1 MASHKSKRSG
11 HFLCDLMGK
20 LKYYY
25 NPKTFKY
32 ERAKRNVWNVVS
44 YAFGLLLVSS
54 VFFAG
59 IFILDNL
66 LFETSYEAQLRFEN
80 KALKKHR
87 ALLTNQLTAMEGTLT
102 NLKKEDKKLYAKIF
116 NIQSEESEESNT
128 KQATL
133 SNALSFTSLSTFR
146 KSIDKVL
153 ATSSHLYQQSQI
165 TNQKYKTNRLSN
177 DEVKVISS
185 IPSLSPVDLIYTSH
199 LVSGFGERINPFH
212 KGNYHHPGIDFS
224 IPRGASIYSTAA
236 GRVTIVKKSDLQAG
250 YGNYIEI
257 DHGNGYVTRY
267 AHLDN
272 LNVKVGQAVAKGEQI
287 ATSGMSGGSVS
298 PHLHYE
304 VILFNENVD
313 PVKFLIQGITPDLYS
328 SLLVKANL
336 KNQSLD

>member
-1 MASHKSKRSG
+1 
-11 HFLCDLMGK
+11 MGK

-25 NPKTFKY
+25 NPKTFEY
-32 ERAKRNVWNVVS
+32 ERVERNVWDVVF
-44 YAFGLLLVSS
+44 YAFGLLMVSA

-80 KALKKHR
+80 KALKKHKT
-87 ALLTNQLTAMEGTLT
+87 LLTNQLTSIEGTLA

-116 NIQSEESEESNT
+116 NVQSEESTT
-128 KQATL
+128 KQASL
-133 SNALSFTSLSTFR
+133 SNALSFTNLSTFH
-146 KSIDKVL
+146 KGIDKVQS
-153 ATSSHLYQQSQI
+153 TSSKLYQQSQL
-165 TNQKYKTNRLSN
+165 TNQKYNTNPLSN
-177 DEVKVISS
+177 DEVKALST

-224 IPRGASIYSTAA
+224 IPRGSPIYATGSGHITTA
-236 GRVTIVKKSDLQAG
+236 KKSDLQAG
-250 YGNYIEI
+250 YGNYIDI

-272 LNVKVGQAVAKGEQI
+272 LSVKVGQAVKKGEQI
-287 ATSGMSGGSVS
+287 ATSGMSGGSTS

-313 PVKFLIQGITPDLYS
+313 PVNFLIQGVTPDLYS
-328 SLLVKANL
+328 TLLVKAKL

>member
-1 MASHKSKRSG
+1 
-11 HFLCDLMGK
+11 MGK

-25 NPKTFKY
+25 NPKTFAY
-32 ERAKRNVWNVVS
+32 ERAKRNVWDVVS
-44 YAFGLLLVSS
+44 YAFGMLVVSAF
-54 VFFAG
+54 FFAG

-87 ALLTNQLTAMEGTLT
+87 TLLTNQLTSMEGTLT
-102 NLKKEDKKLYAKIF
+102 NLKKEDQKLYAKIF
-116 NIQSEESEESNT
+116 NIQSEEST
-128 KQATL
+128 AKQATL
-133 SNALSFTSLSTFR
+133 SNTLSFTSLSTFR
-146 KSIDKVL
+146 KGIDNVKG
-153 ATSSHLYQQSQI
+153 TSSNLYQQTQV
-165 TNQKYKTNRLSN
+165 TNQKYKSN
-177 DEVKVISS
+177 LLTKVELKALSS

-199 LVSGFGERINPFH
+199 LVSGFGERLNPFH

-224 IPRGASIYSTAA
+224 IPRGSAIYATAS

-257 DHGNGYVTRY
+257 DHGNGYLTRY

-272 LNVKVGQAVAKGEQI
+272 LSVKVGQVLTKGEQI

-304 VILFNENVD
+304 VILYNENVD
-313 PVKFLIQGITPDLYS
+313 PIKFLIQGITPDLYS